1 MHGNDIDTLD
11 GEEYGDIME
20 PKKESTLRL
29 MLHNVNCL
37 SANSQDTKSRKLIQ
51 TIAHKQIDVAM
62 LTEIGLYW
70 PLVPT
75 KDKWYERTRLS
86 FQSSRSILAC
96 NSTEPDR
103 TRINQYGGVAVIAV
117 DDVSHRV
124 VGQGQDSTGLGR
136 WAWMLFEGKQGH
148 KLRVISVYRPVESIG
163 PSTVFTQ
170 HERFF
175 YTKNQDVN
183 PRQAI
188 YSDLAKEINNW
199 KAEGNHIIVG
209 IDANE
214 DVRTGDTNK
223 VFQSLGMRDAIIHRF
238 QPRSPPAT
246 CAKNKSRQPI
256 DAIFVTPGIRLTA
269 GGYAPFDTGCPS
281 DHRYLWVDVS
291 YIDAFGYSSP
301 PLIPPA
307 VRRLKTKDP
316 KMVKRYNDK
325 VSLRLNTEGLAEA
338 LFRVEF
344 QAKTDGWSQELEDEY
359 NRIND
364 RQYEI
369 RKKVEAKL

>member
-1 MHGNDIDTLD
+1 MLNATWATVVNAWHRLWSVGANGDTIRNRTNSQTNQNQNTTNSNTTNQRTYRNNITTHNPPSSSATLSQTDLHGNDIDTLD

-170 HERFF
+170 HE
-175 YTKNQDVN
+175 
-183 PRQAI
+183 
-188 YSDLAKEINNW
+188 
-199 KAEGNHIIVG
+199 
-209 IDANE
+209 
-214 DVRTGDTNK
+214 
-223 VFQSLGMRDAIIHRF
+223 
-238 QPRSPPAT
+238 
-246 CAKNKSRQPI
+246 
-256 DAIFVTPGIRLTA
+256 
-269 GGYAPFDTGCPS
+269 
-281 DHRYLWVDVS
+281 
-291 YIDAFGYSSP
+291 
-301 PLIPPA
+301 
-307 VRRLKTKDP
+307 
-316 KMVKRYNDK
+316 
-325 VSLRLNTEGLAEA
+325 
-338 LFRVEF
+338 
-344 QAKTDGWSQELEDEY
+344 
-359 NRIND
+359 
-364 RQYEI
+364 
-369 RKKVEAKL
+369 